1 MNDREK
7 NEINIEAVIDRL
19 VGDVEAWGETH
30 HDTQSNENLKTLG
43 ELYLHIQNT
52 ICKLAGMTSRY
63 EGSMNECGKIA
74 LDYLKTDLEYVKETI
89 AESEAND
96 YYKKASTK

>member
-1 MNDREK
+1 MKENEK

-19 VGDVEAWGETH
+19 VGDVEAWGESH
-30 HDTQSNENLKTLG
+30 HDSQSNENLKTLG
-43 ELYLHIQNT
+43 ELYLHIQST

-74 LDYLKTDLEYVKETI
+74 LDYLKVDLGYVNDTI
-89 AESEAND
+89 KDAEEND
-96 YYKKASTK
+96 FYKVQPK